1 MSCRRFPILTTCVCS
16 FLREECVSLSN
27 GLISSRGYLET
38 LRLVFFYWQ
47 VLASFIYSARIWQ
60 NSTAYIL
67 NSYHPLIFSLRI
79 ETVYAKVGFGT
90 DAHTLTA
97 LRLRILAAYLLFCIG
112 SVFRFT
118 LYVAHIILAWLPHN
132 GWYSNFPGVTPYLQ
146 RKTFTSG
153 GHQFL
158 LNNVNIAYLT
168 CSFLPTP

>member
-1 MSCRRFPILTTCVCS
+1 MLPKPT
-16 FLREECVSLSN
+16 
-27 GLISSRGYLET
+27 
-38 LRLVFFYWQ
+38 
-47 VLASFIYSARIWQ
+47 FIYSTRICQ
-60 NSTAYIL
+60 ISTEYIL

-158 LNNVNIAYLT
+158 LNNVNMAYLI
-168 CSFLPTP
+168 CSFLPTPWWIIFSLLPYSIIRTIIMCNNYHYSLV